1 MPAFTSGDSQLCI
14 YQSSTELRIPVLFF
28 FTIMIA
34 NTQTHSQLLKSLDE
48 VGALVGNTPLMP
60 IRNVWRHH
68 KVQLFA
74 KLEWHQLGQSVKA
87 RAAYYIIRDAL
98 LSGKW
103 YPGKRLLDATS
114 GNTGIAYASIAARL
128 SVPLTICLPQNAS
141 TERKQILKALGA
153 ELIYTSPLEST
164 DGSQDRAKALA
175 EGEPEKYLYLDQY
188 NNDQN
193 WKAHYYTTGQEVYH
207 QTQGAITHFA
217 TGLGTSGTFMGTS
230 RRLKEINP
238 AIQVVSMHPESVL
251 HGLEG
256 WKDMATAKIPGIY
269 DPSLA
274 DERLAVSTEEAYDF
288 VERFAKAEGM
298 LISPSAGANLA
309 GAIKLAKTLEEGIIV
324 TVFPD
329 DYSKYS
335 EVIQQIFP
343 S

>member
-1 MPAFTSGDSQLCI
+1 MPAFISEDSQLCI
-14 YQSSTELRIPVLFF
+14 YQSSTELRIPALFF

-34 NTQTHSQLLKSLDE
+34 KTQTQSQLLKSLDE
-48 VGALVGNTPLMP
+48 AGTLVGNTPLLP
-60 IRNVWRHH
+60 ISNAWKHDRV
-68 KVQLFA
+68 KIFA

-103 YPGKRLLDATS
+103 YPSKRLLDATS

-128 SVPLTICLPQNAS
+128 GVSLTICLPQNAS
-141 TERKQILKALGA
+141 PERKQILLALGA

-164 DGSQDRAKALA
+164 DGAQDRAKALA

-193 WKAHYYTTGQEVYH
+193 WKAHYYTTAQEVYH

-217 TGLGTSGTFMGTS
+217 TGLGTSGTFTGTS

-238 AIQVVSMHPESVL
+238 AIQVVSFHPESAL

-256 WKDMATAKIPGIY
+256 WKDMETAKVPGIY

-274 DERLAVSTEEAYDF
+274 DDRFEVSTEEAYDF
-288 VERFAKAEGM
+288 VERFAKTEGM

-309 GAIKLAKTLEEGIIV
+309 GAIKLAKTLEAGTIV
-324 TVFPD
+324 TIFPD

-335 EVIQQIFP
+335 EAIQQIFNT
-343 S
+343 